1 MTLKEKIS
9 ILTSSSNG
17 VYNFLWKDEAHLYE
31 VIDFLIISFS
41 DTDELIT
48 NAKSVVYTILNDY
61 RDRTKIYDGID
72 YDVES
77 FTNMKIDNELMKLL
91 LKGVGNIVEEE
102 NSKKGNFSLA
112 LNEDEI
118 YQVFSLSE
126 SRKSKLDDLV

>member
-1 MTLKEKIS
+1 MTLKEQIS

-41 DTDELIT
+41 ATDELIT

-61 RDRTKIYDGID
+61 RDRTKIYDGIN